1 MWGFPNTNRILH
13 LPLVHRLV
21 LYLGAWVKKQNMRQ
35 KGWLTV
41 IGFVMF
47 LFGFL
52 SIVLSMVGVQ
62 LQFMVWLDH
71 FGRGWGFLARL
82 ILLMAG
88 LLIVISDR
96 SGPVD

>member
-1 MWGFPNTNRILH
+1 
-13 LPLVHRLV
+13 
-21 LYLGAWVKKQNMRQ
+21 MRQ